1 MSATITLFSNI
12 FNLQL
17 VETVDSERWIQRAD
31 CNKYMQFLRYVTQ
44 FPPLVK
50 IGVISTTDEE
60 IEIQVTQPKSHN

>member
-1 MSATITLFSNI
+1 MSATITFFSNI
-12 FNLQL
+12 FNLQF